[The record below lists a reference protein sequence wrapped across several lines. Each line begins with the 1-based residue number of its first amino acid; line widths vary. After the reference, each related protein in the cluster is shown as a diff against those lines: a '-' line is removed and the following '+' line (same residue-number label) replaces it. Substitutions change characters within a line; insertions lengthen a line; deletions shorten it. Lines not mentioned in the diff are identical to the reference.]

1 MKLPEIPTD
10 NLYKFMAL
18 SGIVILIASFIP
30 FSYAHKLKVKTIHL
44 NSEIEILRQQRE
56 WLTKDMNDLE
66 AASKKLLQ
74 RYDKYDEY
82 ATRKGAGDHTSELSE
97 VFKTKLDAK
106 GKQVLKELSELS
118 DLNRQKFVS
127 EAQQRAKYKELKY
140 LLIIMR
146 MGLSLSVVGLVSG
159 IFLAYIGFS
168 LWYNR
173 LQIPLDRLIKNKA
186 KDEQKQ

>member
-1 MKLPEIPTD
+1 MKFPEIPTD

-44 NSEIEILRQQRE
+44 NGEIEILRQQRE
-56 WLTKDMNDLE
+56 WLNKDMDDLE
-66 AASKKLLQ
+66 AANKRLSK
-74 RYDKYDEY
+74 RYDKYDEH
-82 ATRKGAGDHTSELSE
+82 AVRKDASEHVSELTKI
-97 VFKTKLDAK
+97 KTKLDK
-106 GKQVLKELSELS
+106 RSKEILKELSEVR

-146 MGLSLSVVGLVSG
+146 MGLSLSVLGFVGG
-159 IFLAYIGFS
+159 GFLAYKGFS

-173 LQIPLDRLIKNKA
+173 LQIPLDRIIKNKPKA
-186 KDEQKQ
+186 DQKQ